1 VFSATF
7 RPLAVLLC
15 SLQLAATNPR
25 GELPQQLATPLP
37 YWSCSRSWSPQLR
50 SEWTGGSYALDDLKP
65 YGRNGVGRARRWRT
79 VVGRHQPGGHGA
91 IGSAPALQAGGYGF
105 ESRWLHQYSTLS
117 KRLYFDTQVGQ
128 FTEPARRG
136 GLVGEMHSPPPPV
149 RNLTPPVAAGLD

>member
-37 YWSCSRSWSPQLR
+37 YWSRSRCWSPQLR
-50 SEWTGGSYALDDLKP
+50 SEWTRGSYALDDLKP

-105 ESRWLHQYSTLS
+105 ESRWLHSSQGHIRRARTNPRTDRCSS
-117 KRLYFDTQVGQ
+117 KVQQ
-128 FTEPARRG
+128 P
-136 GLVGEMHSPPPPV
+136 GLRSLRNGHSE
-149 RNLTPPVAAGLD
+149 RW